1 MKKINL
7 FVLSAVSA
15 ILLAACDGTVAV
27 KQYDGTE
34 VQGVSATEILVG
46 NTAATTGGFATV
58 GVPFNAGIEAVF
70 ANYNTAGGFKGANLT
85 LVHYDDEFDG
95 AKGLAFTQKLVEED
109 KVFALVGHFG
119 TNTVAATVDYIKD
132 KGIPMVYA
140 ATGISDLYQE
150 AAEGYNKAVMPVQPI
165 YNSEGR
171 MMLAR
176 ALADDATSGLAAT
189 KIGVI
194 STTDDAGEGMLYG
207 IRKQAELL
215 TPAEQAKIVYVT
227 TPAEQGTN
235 HSAPVNTLKTAGCD
249 VVIVAGNQV
258 PFSEILNYMRD
269 ASFDTKV
276 ITSYVTA
283 NTQILRAAAGVG
295 SITAN
300 RPVYTNSWLDVTDLA
315 YYDATNN
322 PYALTP
328 EYVAY
333 MTEMT
338 TGGQAAHIASSYAIA
353 GYVAAKVFIE
363 GLNRVETNDE
373 DLVWLNYINAMEESP
388 VDLPMGSNIDYGSG
402 KRLGVTDLGFS
413 KLYLAPEVAN
423 SALAEVDTL
432 RTLEYVWNLVPAAKK
447 A

>member
-15 ILLAACDGTVAV
+15 ILLAACDGTGV

-34 VQGVSATEILVG
+34 VQGVSAEEIIVG
-46 NTAATTGGFATV
+46 NTAATTGAFATV

-70 ANYNTAGGFKGANLT
+70 AEYNAAGGYEGADLR
-85 LVHYDDEFDG
+85 LIHYDDEFDG

-119 TNTVAATVDYIKD
+119 SNTVAATVDYIKQQ
-132 KGIPMVYA
+132 GIPMVYA

-150 AAEGYNKAVMPVQPI
+150 AADGYNKAVMPVQPI

-176 ALADDATSGLAAT
+176 ALADDATSGLAAS

-215 TPAEQAKIVYVT
+215 TSAEQEKIVYVT

-235 HSAPVNTLKTAGCD
+235 HSAPVNTLKDAGCD
-249 VVIVAGNQV
+249 VVLVAANQV

-269 ASFDTKV
+269 ASFNTKV

-283 NTQILRAAAGVG
+283 NTDVLRASAAVG
-295 SITAN
+295 SITVD
-300 RPVYTNSWLDVTDLA
+300 RPVYTNSWLDVTDPT
-315 YYDATNN
+315 YYDQDTN

-328 EYVAY
+328 DYVSY
-333 MTEMT
+333 LTTMTV
-338 TGGQAAHIASSYAIA
+338 GGQSAYSGSSFAIA
-353 GYVAAKVFIE
+353 GYVAAKIFIA
-363 GLNRVETNDE
+363 GLERVKANEE
-373 DLVWLNYINAMEESP
+373 ELVWLNYINAMEESP
-388 VDLPMGSNIDYGSG
+388 VDLPMGSVIDYADG
-402 KRLGVTDLGFS
+402 KRYGVTDLGFS
-413 KLYLAPEVAN
+413 KLYLLNPVN
-423 SALAEVDTL
+423 TSALGEVDTL
-432 RTLEYVWNLVPAAKK
+432 RTLDYVWNLVPAAKK

>member
-15 ILLAACDGTVAV
+15 ILLAACDGTGV

-34 VQGVSATEILVG
+34 VQGVSAEEIIVG
-46 NTAATTGGFATV
+46 NTAATTGAFASV

-70 ANYNTAGGFKGANLT
+70 SEYNTAGGYKGADLR
-85 LVHYDDEFDG
+85 LIHYDDEFDG
-95 AKGLAFTQKLVEED
+95 AKGLTFTQKLVEED

-119 TNTVAATVDYIKD
+119 TNTVAATADYIKE

-176 ALADDATSGLAAT
+176 ALADSATSGLAGS

-207 IRKQAELL
+207 VRKQAEEL
-215 TPAEQAKIVYVT
+215 TAAEQEKIVYVT

-235 HSAPVNTLKTAGCD
+235 HAAPVNTLKTAGCD
-249 VVIVAGNQV
+249 VVIVAANQV
-258 PFSEILNYMRD
+258 PFGEILNYMRD
-269 ASFDTKV
+269 ASFDAKV
-276 ITSYVTA
+276 VTSYVTA
-283 NTQILRAAAGVG
+283 NTTTLRAAAAAG

-300 RPVYTNSWLDVTDLA
+300 RPVYTNSWLDLTDLA
-315 YYDATNN
+315 YYDATTN
-322 PYALTP
+322 PYAFTP
-328 EYVAY
+328 DYFAFATT
-333 MTEMT
+333 MTNA
-338 TGGQAAHIASSYAIA
+338 GQGALALNSYAIA
-353 GYVAAKVFIE
+353 GYIAAKVFIE
-363 GLNRVETNDE
+363 GLERVKANDE
-373 DLVWLNYINAMEESP
+373 ELVWLNYINAMEESP
-388 VDLPMGSNIDYGSG
+388 VNLPMGSTIDFANG
-402 KRLGVTDLGFS
+402 KRFGVTDLGFS
-413 KLYLAPEVAN
+413 KLYLLNPVET
-423 SALAEVDTL
+423 SALGEVDTL
-432 RTLEYVWNLVPAAKK
+432 RTLDFVWDLVPAAKK